1 MREDAYFQW
10 ENFGKSRINEWHAC
24 KQPFYVKGNIFIS
37 MYNNEKES
45 SSVFDVDI
53 IWKAAYV

>member
-1 MREDAYFQW
+1 MREDAYYQW

-24 KQPFYVKGNIFIS
+24 KQPFYVKDNIFIF

-45 SSVFDVDI
+45 SSIFDVDI
-53 IWKAAYV
+53 I